1 MTTSFASVPSLR
13 SSLRP
18 ATSARRLRRRG
29 VKGVVAKAGANLGE
43 ANLEEAPAVKFEAPN
58 QYGYFD
64 SAIEAAE
71 IKRQQRLEQGYTPIK
86 GLDAE
91 AEKARYARL
100 CSKHPSSQRCQEGF
114 SNKLVTKPATQS
126 MVNGSM
132 VRSDGIILVP
142 GNREDL
148 ITWALDPKMSG
159 DTLGLLLPTLFVI
172 VGAQLKQVAG
182 VPEYVSG
189 AVGITTKLIAT
200 GLVALY
206 WLPDFTAG
214 LVN

>member
-1 MTTSFASVPSLR
+1 VTI
-13 SSLRP
+13 
-18 ATSARRLRRRG
+18 
-29 VKGVVAKAGANLGE
+29 VAKATSPAALKS
-43 ANLEEAPAVKFEAPN
+43 AASPATATAPATAPAVKAEKGEFVFEAPN

-71 IKRQQRLEQGYTPIK
+71 TKRAKRLEQGYVPIT
-86 GLDAE
+86 GLSADEE
-91 AEKARYARL
+91 ASRYARL
-100 CSKHPSSQRCQEGF
+100 CSKHPTAARCAEGF
-114 SNKLVTKPATQS
+114 SKKIVTKPATQS

-172 VGAQLKQVAG
+172 IGAQLKQVAG

-189 AVGITTKLIAT
+189 AVGITTKIIAT
-200 GLVALY
+200 CLVALY

-214 LVN
+214 IQ